1 MPLLAQGPEWPREQ
15 SPSADLHETCNGGE
29 KSVLCVKL
37 QRFGLDL
44 ISEHNL
50 LYLDWYYSYCPIQT
64 HDSVPLWKEI
74 ESLTGT
80 HCLAKVE
87 GVLAVDSGKVMAC
100 EDLRGTQTDCSFSV
114 LSWPRP
120 MLTQLERG
128 QPEDETIPGRGS
140 NSYMETLLQESYGK
154 EMSLWT
160 WDQQTTFC
168 CAPCARQRPFTRD
181 GWKYMFLPGKAIGH
195 PLLSAAGL
203 WRERLC
209 PLPGV
214 ALQSVTWELVSRA
227 WGSKDSVLASA
238 VWLWAGHLDWL
249 SFSFLV
255 NKGD

>member
-1 MPLLAQGPEWPREQ
+1 MPLLAQGPEWPRVQ

-100 EDLRGTQTDCSFSV
+100 EDLRRTQTDCSFSV

-128 QPEDETIPGRGS
+128 QPEDETIPGRGCLVGQWR
-140 NSYMETLLQESYGK
+140 E
-154 EMSLWT
+154 EMSMIIT
-160 WDQQTTFC
+160 NAVFIAC
-168 CAPCARQRPFTRD
+168 CFLCS
-181 GWKYMFLPGKAIGH
+181 KY
-195 PLLSAAGL
+195 SAKIK
-203 WRERLC
+203 ERK
-209 PLPGV
+209 GF
-214 ALQSVTWELVSRA
+214 EL
-227 WGSKDSVLASA
+227 D
-238 VWLWAGHLDWL
+238 L
-249 SFSFLV
+249 SFWFRTCLKELAILYTSA
-255 NKGD
+255 